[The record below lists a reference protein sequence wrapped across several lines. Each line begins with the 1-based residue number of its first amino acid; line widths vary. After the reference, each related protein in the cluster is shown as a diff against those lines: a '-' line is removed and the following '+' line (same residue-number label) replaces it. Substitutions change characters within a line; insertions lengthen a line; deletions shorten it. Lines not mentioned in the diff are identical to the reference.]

1 MSKELVSF
9 NNRTALII
17 GGATGMGAATAK
29 LLADLGADLIVLDV
43 AEVDYPVNKF
53 LKIDL
58 RDKGAVDAV
67 LEQLDEPIDAVFAC
81 AGVADGTG
89 GIMQINFIS
98 QRYIIDRLVASGRLV
113 RGGAVLMISS
123 VAGLPWQQNIV
134 QVREFLACD
143 SWEAAETWLANNE
156 GNDNYSFSKQAVN
169 GYIAAAAMPML
180 REGVRINAILPGPT
194 DTPLAR
200 ANADV
205 WLSFAQ
211 DYRESV
217 GVECL
222 APEQMASVMA
232 FLASD
237 AASGINGISLL
248 VDQGHVSS
256 AIAGTHPEPAINM
269 MLGVPQ

>member
-1 MSKELVSF
+1 VSKELLSF
-9 NNRTALII
+9 NNKTALII

-29 LLADLGADLIVLDV
+29 LLTDLGTDLIVLDV
-43 AEVDYPVNKF
+43 AEVDYPVKKF

-58 RDKGAVDAV
+58 RDKAAVDAV
-67 LEQLDEPIDAVFAC
+67 LEQLDEPID
-81 AGVADGTG
+81 
-89 GIMQINFIS
+89 
-98 QRYIIDRLVASGRLV
+98 
-113 RGGAVLMISS
+113 
-123 VAGLPWQQNIV
+123 
-134 QVREFLACD
+134 
-143 SWEAAETWLANNE
+143 
-156 GNDNYSFSKQAVN
+156 
-169 GYIAAAAMPML
+169 
-180 REGVRINAILPGPT
+180 AILPGPT

-200 ANADV
+200 ANADI

-211 DYRESV
+211 DYRKSV

-222 APEQMASVMA
+222 APEQMASVMV

-256 AIAGTHPEPAINM
+256 AVAGTHPEPAINM